1 MSNNLVSTDWLH
13 ENLRAP
19 DVAIIDGSWYLP
31 AQNRDG
37 KAEYLARHIPGAVH
51 FDIEKISDHSSSLPH
66 MIPPPEQFGRQMNE
80 LGIGDDMRIIVYDGA
95 GLFSAPRV
103 WWMLRVFGA
112 RHVRILDGGLPKW
125 LSEGRPVESGAVKRA
140 PANFAVRFDAKA
152 VADTQRVREALE
164 TGAAQVVDARSVE
177 RFTGA
182 APEIRPGIQSGH
194 MPGALNAP
202 SSSFLEQG
210 RLKTAA
216 ALADALEQAGVE
228 GDRPVITSCGSGVSA
243 AIISL
248 ALDELG
254 RPAQALYDGSWTEWA
269 STKGMPIATGPAKR
283 KSEVG

>member
-1 MSNNLVSTDWLH
+1 MPNNLVSTNWLH

-19 DVAIIDGSWYLP
+19 DIAVIDGSWYLP
-31 AQNRDG
+31 AQKRDG

-51 FDIEKISDHSSSLPH
+51 FDIEEISDHSSSLPH
-66 MIPPPEQFGRQMNE
+66 MMPQPEQFARQMSE
-80 LGIGDDMRIIVYDGA
+80 LGISESMRIIVYDGA

-112 RHVRILDGGLPKW
+112 RDVRILDGGLPKW
-125 LSEGRPVESGAVKRA
+125 LSEGRPVDAGPVKRPQA
-140 PANFAVRFDAKA
+140 KFAVRFDAKA
-152 VADTQRVREALE
+152 VADTRRVQEALE
-164 TGAAQVVDARSVE
+164 TGAAQVVDARSAE

-182 APEIRPGIQSGH
+182 APEIRPGIKSGH

-202 SSSFLEQG
+202 SSAFLDQG
-210 RLKTAA
+210 RLKPPA
-216 ALADALEQAGVE
+216 ALAEVLEHAGVE

-243 AIISL
+243 AIVSL

-269 STKGMPIATGPAKR
+269 STKGMPIATGPATRKR
-283 KSEVG
+283 ARG